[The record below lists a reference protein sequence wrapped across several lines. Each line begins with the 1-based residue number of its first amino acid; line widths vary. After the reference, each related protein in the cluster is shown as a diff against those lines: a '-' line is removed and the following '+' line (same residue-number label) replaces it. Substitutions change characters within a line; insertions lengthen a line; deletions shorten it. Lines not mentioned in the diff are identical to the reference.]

1 MLAQAALAGGRF
13 DALAPRTVADEEE
26 FRLGTARHQFGR
38 DRQQV
43 GVALELEQAGD
54 FTEHKAAWT
63 KAEPQAQ
70 IRIVPGGQKWFERKA
85 AENARVKRGPADSGS
100 EVCVAHGPRDADAV
114 QRE

>member
-26 FRLGTARHQFGR
+26 FRLGTARHQVGR

-54 FTEHKAAWT
+54 FTEHKVAGT

-70 IRIVPGGQKWFERKA
+70 IRIVPGEEKWFERKA
-85 AENARVKRGPADSGS
+85 AENARVNRRPADYGS
-100 EVCVAHGPRDADAV
+100 QGFVAHCGSGGDELRD
-114 QRE
+114 